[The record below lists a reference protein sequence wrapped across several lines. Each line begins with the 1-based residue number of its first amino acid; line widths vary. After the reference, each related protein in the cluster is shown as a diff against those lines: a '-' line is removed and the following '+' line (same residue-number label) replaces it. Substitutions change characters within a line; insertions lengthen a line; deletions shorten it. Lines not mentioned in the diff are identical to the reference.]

1 MERAVRPIDILTD
14 SYFCIVLR
22 VRGSNPVKPR
32 GREKRTRNKQAKA
45 NFISNSS
52 FLIPYCKREALAPH
66 LENCTGKTFREKLK
80 SRKIPVRSDGS
91 GTHKSSGYFLISI
104 VLGMRK

>member
-1 MERAVRPIDILTD
+1 MTWQAGKAKAKQAVRPINILTLNR
-14 SYFCIVLR
+14 FNCIVLR
-22 VRGSNPVKPR
+22 VRASGNSIA
-32 GREKRTRNKQAKA
+32 GRKRSAT
-45 NFISNSS
+45 
-52 FLIPYCKREALAPH
+52 H